1 MALTIAIL
9 AIIAFTLDICLHL
22 GGAGG
27 ISYNVLI
34 LAGINLPK
42 NQHVYLLATIT
53 KALRVLELFISP
65 PSGILWLVLIN
76 RGLTLYAIR
85 VTGFFIIKRIKF
97 ENIMRTDQKI
107 LKQISEQRSKTLSR
121 IEQRLYDFI
130 EVGANWYWKTEKTF
144 VIHIYQLLLRQIQV
158 CRQHSL

>member
-1 MALTIAIL
+1 MALTITIL
-9 AIIAFTLDICLHL
+9 AIIAFTLDISLHL

-42 NQHVYLLATIT
+42 NQHVYLLATIA
-53 KALRVLELFISP
+53 KALRVLGLFISP

-97 ENIMRTDQKI
+97 KNNMRTDQKI
-107 LKQISEQRSKTLSR
+107 LK
-121 IEQRLYDFI
+121 
-130 EVGANWYWKTEKTF
+130 
-144 VIHIYQLLLRQIQV
+144 
-158 CRQHSL
+158 